1 VEWDDRGA
9 VGADGD
15 LCVGG
20 VRTGFSGSGG
30 AAEGDGDIDKIK
42 NKLMAEQE
50 VIKHVKEAVAISKD
64 KTKKWQTKVLEILL
78 EIGIIVF
85 AVTLSIWL
93 HNWSDSNKDRE
104 EEREFLVGLKGDLRA
119 DMVEMKSD
127 SAAYRLEQK
136 AVGYFLRVGAGEAV
150 NKDSISFYRDL
161 LFGDAQIY
169 PRSSRFEALKGSG
182 RMSIIR
188 NKQLLLD
195 ITDLYS
201 KDFPAIERR
210 NDYVNSLRESSLIP
224 FVDSHLQ
231 LDVAGHATN
240 WQELLQMPQMRLMV
254 TAQGT
259 ISNNIETY
267 GVGIEKC
274 EDIIREIDEQLD

>member
-1 VEWDDRGA
+1 
-9 VGADGD
+9 
-15 LCVGG
+15 
-20 VRTGFSGSGG
+20 
-30 AAEGDGDIDKIK
+30 
-42 NKLMAEQE
+42 MAEQE

-64 KTKKWQTKVLEILL
+64 KNKKWQTKVLDILL

-104 EEREFLVGLKGDLRA
+104 EEREFLVGLKGDLAA
-119 DMVEMKSD
+119 DMEEMKSD
-127 SAAYRLEQK
+127 SAAYRLEQN
-136 AVGYFLRVGAGEAV
+136 AVRYFLRVGSGEAI
-150 NKDSISFYRDL
+150 NKDSMYFYRDM
-161 LFGDAQIY
+161 LFADAQIY

-201 KDFPAIERR
+201 KVFPQIERR

-224 FVDSHLQ
+224 FVHSHLQ
-231 LDVAGHATN
+231 LDAAGNATN
-240 WQELLQMPQMRLMV
+240 WQELLRMSQMRLMV
-254 TAQGT
+254 KSQAT
-259 ISNNIETY
+259 ISANILIY
-267 GVGIEKC
+267 GIGIRKC
-274 EDIIREIDEQLD
+274 EDIIQEIDGQLD

>member
-1 VEWDDRGA
+1 M
-9 VGADGD
+9 
-15 LCVGG
+15 
-20 VRTGFSGSGG
+20 
-30 AAEGDGDIDKIK
+30 K
-42 NKLMAEQE
+42 E
-50 VIKHVKEAVAISKD
+50 VVAISKD

-104 EEREFLVGLKGDLRA
+104 EEREFLAGLKGDLQA
-119 DMVEMKSD
+119 DMVEMRSD
-127 SAAYRLEQK
+127 SAYYRLEQK
-136 AVGYFLRVGAGEAV
+136 AVGYFLRIGAGEAIS
-150 NKDSISFYRDL
+150 KDSMYFYRDM

-182 RMSIIR
+182 RMGIIR
-188 NKQLLLD
+188 NKQLMLH

-201 KDFPAIERR
+201 KDFPEIERR
-210 NDYVNSLRESSLIP
+210 NDFVNSLRESALIP

-231 LDVAGHATN
+231 MDAAGNETN
-240 WQELLQMPQMRLMV
+240 WQELLRMSQMRLMV

-259 ISNNIETY
+259 ILNNIVVY
-267 GVGIEKC
+267 GIGLKKC

>member
-1 VEWDDRGA
+1 M
-9 VGADGD
+9 
-15 LCVGG
+15 
-20 VRTGFSGSGG
+20 
-30 AAEGDGDIDKIK
+30 K
-42 NKLMAEQE
+42 E
-50 VIKHVKEAVAISKD
+50 VVAISKD

-104 EEREFLVGLKGDLRA
+104 EEREFLAGLKGDLQA
-119 DMVEMKSD
+119 DMVEMRSD
-127 SAAYRLEQK
+127 SAYYRLELK
-136 AVGYFLRVGAGEAV
+136 AVGYFLRIGAGEAIS
-150 NKDSISFYRDL
+150 KDSMYFYRDM

-169 PRSSRFEALKGSG
+169 PRISRFEALKGSG
-182 RMSIIR
+182 RMGIIR
-188 NKQLLLD
+188 NKQLMLH

-201 KDFPAIERR
+201 KDFPEIERR
-210 NDYVNSLRESSLIP
+210 NEFVNSLRENALIP

-231 LDVAGHATN
+231 LDAAGHETN
-240 WQELLQMPQMRLMV
+240 WQELLRMSQMRLMV

-259 ISNNIETY
+259 ILNNIEVY
-267 GVGIEKC
+267 GIGLKKC